1 MSVYLVKDIKSEITK
16 NIIFEK
22 VGEKNNFINN
32 VTKLLKKRNKIIS
45 EDKIKFSTNNYIY
58 IFLRIFIFM
67 YLSTNILSNKINSRN
82 LINNSEITI
91 IINTS
96 GKKKIINNYAN
107 YKPSSVFINNISF
120 ELTSDNEYTLP
131 NNNENVITI
140 GWNYKILL

>member
-45 EDKIKFSTNNYIY
+45 EDKIKFSTNNYIH
-58 IFLRIFIFM
+58 IFLTIAIFI
-67 YLSTNILSNKINSRN
+67 YLSTNILSNIINSRN

-107 YKPSSVFINNISF
+107 YKPSSVFINLFKFYI
-120 ELTSDNEYTLP
+120 
-131 NNNENVITI
+131 I
-140 GWNYKILL
+140 KK